1 MVRTSGGASSAAAAG
16 GRRSERPPSDGA
28 AAVEAQC
35 GGRGAG
41 ARPVRFREGEEE
53 AAAGAGEE
61 RVIRPIIPPWWLTK

>member
-1 MVRTSGGASSAAAAG
+1 MVRTSGGGSPAAAAG
-16 GRRSERPPSDGA
+16 GRRSERSPSDGA

-53 AAAGAGEE
+53 AAAGEE
-61 RVIRPIIPPWWLTK
+61 RVMTPIIPPWWLTK